1 MLNVTKSIDKMKNLS
16 CLLLERK
23 MAAKTIT
30 PPDILEQSWRTS
42 IENHTAGFFSQN
54 TRSIT
59 YFASYFE
66 QKSKFKSIYNTLFA
80 TLFVIL
86 NY

>member
-1 MLNVTKSIDKMKNLS
+1 MKNLS

-42 IENHTAGFFSQN
+42 IENHTARFFPKILAVLHIL
-54 TRSIT
+54 R
-59 YFASYFE
+59 
-66 QKSKFKSIYNTLFA
+66 
-80 TLFVIL
+80 VIL
-86 NY
+86 NRNLSLKVFIILSLQHYLSS

>member
-1 MLNVTKSIDKMKNLS
+1 MLNVTKSINQMKNLS

-42 IENHTAGFFSQN
+42 IENHTAGFFPKILAVLHIL
-54 TRSIT
+54 R
-59 YFASYFE
+59 
-66 QKSKFKSIYNTLFA
+66 
-80 TLFVIL
+80 VIL
-86 NY
+86 NRNLSLKVFIILSLQHYLSS

>member
-1 MLNVTKSIDKMKNLS
+1 MKNLS

-42 IENHTAGFFSQN
+42 IENHIGGFFPKILAVLHIL
-54 TRSIT
+54 R
-59 YFASYFE
+59 
-66 QKSKFKSIYNTLFA
+66 
-80 TLFVIL
+80 VIL
-86 NY
+86 NRNLSLKVFIILSMQHYLSS

>member
-1 MLNVTKSIDKMKNLS
+1 MRTKDGSKNYNS
-16 CLLLERK
+16 
-23 MAAKTIT
+23 TWYT
-30 PPDILEQSWRTS
+30 RTELANLDWKLHS
-42 IENHTAGFFSQN
+42 RIFSQN